1 MGAWDAYT
9 FGNDAACDWA
19 FGLDDVNDLS
29 LVHETFE
36 AVLNAD
42 DFLDSDIACEG
53 LAACEVV
60 ARLKGNWG
68 VRNSYSEDVDKWV
81 IAHPIK
87 PPETLVKTALAVID
101 RVLAANS
108 ELREIWEDA
117 NATEWLAAV
126 ADLRERVSR

>member
-1 MGAWDAYT
+1 MGAWDADS

-42 DFLDSDIACEG
+42 DFLDSDIACGG

-68 VRNSYSEDVDKWV
+68 VRNPYSEDVDKWV
-81 IAHPIK
+81 AAHPIK
-87 PPETLVKTALAVID
+87 PPESLVKTALEVID
-101 RVLAANS
+101 RVLAPGS

-126 ADLRERVSR
+126 DDLRKRVSR